1 MPAATDDRFDV
12 VDTRTGH
19 ATLRGIAQ
27 GPALSA
33 AQTFNA
39 GWPTPAPFRVLPHV
53 QHGRHNAGATIA
65 ADHPLNRRAT

>member
-1 MPAATDDRFDV
+1 MIDPAALFDV

-19 ATLRGIAQ
+19 VTLRAIAQ

-39 GWPTPAPFRVLPHV
+39 GWPVPAPFRVVPHG
-53 QHGRHNAGATIA
+53 QTIA
-65 ADHPLNRRAT
+65 RPAVTIQSSRSTR

>member
-1 MPAATDDRFDV
+1 MIDPAALFDV

-19 ATLRGIAQ
+19 VTLRAIAQ

-39 GWPTPAPFRVLPHV
+39 GWPAPAPFRVLPH
-53 QHGRHNAGATIA
+53 RPPA
-65 ADHPLNRRAT
+65 APPTQPRQES